1 MAKVK
6 EPSNQI
12 SEEDLAKIMK
22 GTEKSGAKVTVGDP
36 GSAPGAN
43 EAKAKESYEKISKA
57 MSISMGPKTN
67 SNKDVVAVINKQI
80 ANDTKNTNRMIKAL
94 AGIEKATT
102 EQSSIL
108 KESLLENKN
117 NLEAGILAP
126 DSKIKEDKEDK
137 EKKEEKGPVQSFLEK
152 LIKPALMIA
161 VGAILMSFDK
171 IKKYYD
177 ENIKGFVDGLTNLVG
192 PGGALALLGVGIVAL
207 LNPLASLL
215 AVVGAFAAFKG
226 LKNLLSGPK
235 PGATPGSQQP
245 GPKPGATP
253 GSQQPGAKGPSQF
266 TQNPD
271 GTITNQ
277 KGATFDPK
285 TGTGVGKD
293 GKPLN
298 SSATK
303 AMKTAIEKNPPNS
316 LKKVSSGVR
325 SLKGLRGPAALSI
338 GLEAVDYFTGEKE
351 VNARNLTGSGGGV
364 AGAMAGA
371 SIGAT
376 LGAPLAPFTF
386 GLSSLVGGVIGGT
399 LGYMSGSKVATAGY
413 DALSG
418 EDKKEKEAG
427 DPQREGGP
435 VPPKEIFD
443 YLTKERGIG
452 EEHASGILANIQ
464 AESSFD
470 PGAIG
475 DNGNAGGLF
484 QHNGPRF
491 KAMKESV
498 GEDWKTNWKKQVD
511 FALSEPDM
519 KSYLEKDFADGAEA
533 AADFSKSFERPAAGQ
548 KAADFRATLA
558 SGYTAEALGSS
569 DTKETQVAELGP
581 PPQQVASAVYP
592 EPLGPTA
599 GKKLA
604 SDTKETQMTSIN
616 PPAQAVAPVIN
627 NITTNNNNPAG
638 QSSPGVINKPGAD
651 INPINQ
657 MWNTF
662 AFA

>member
-1 MAKVK
+1 MAKAT
-6 EPSNQI
+6 EPPNQI
-12 SEEDLAKIMK
+12 RISEKQFADLMEGKK
-22 GTEKSGAKVTVGDP
+22 PGVKVTEGEP
-36 GSAPGAN
+36 GSAPGAD
-43 EAKAKESYEKISKA
+43 EAKPKMSLGDALKA
-57 MSISMGPKTN
+57 LNRSTPKTNPKIN
-67 SNKDVVAVINKQI
+67 SNKDVVAVIDRQI
-80 ANDTKNTNRMIKAL
+80 ANDTKNTDRMIKAL
-94 AGIEKATT
+94 AGIEASME
-102 EQSSIL
+102 EQTNVF

-117 NLEAGILAP
+117 NLEAGVLAP
-126 DSKIKEDKEDK
+126 DSKIKEE
-137 EKKEEKGPVQSFLEK
+137 EKKVEEEEEEKEPTFFEK
-152 LIKPALMIA
+152 ILKPLLMIG

-245 GPKPGATP
+245 G
-253 GSQQPGAKGPSQF
+253 AKGPSQF

-325 SLKGLRGPAALSI
+325 GLKGLRGPAAISI
-338 GLEAVDYFTGEKE
+338 GLEAVDYFAGEKE

-418 EDKKEKEAG
+418 KDKKEKEAG

-548 KAADFRATLA
+548 KAADYRATLA

-569 DTKETQVAELGP
+569 DTKETQRAELDA
-581 PPQQVASAVYP
+581 PQQVASAVYP